1 MVTARA
7 VRRLLPALVLLLALG
22 PLSRGTVRGAT
33 GPPLVY
39 QIEVAGAIDLGLAP
53 YVERVLADAASAGA
67 AGVIIRL
74 ETPGGRVDAAIRIR
88 DALLRAS
95 VPTIAFVDREAY
107 SAGALV
113 ALASQRIYMTPGA
126 VVGAAAPVDVSGQPA
141 GEKATSAVRELFRAT
156 AEARGRPPEAAAAM
170 VDADVEFPP
179 LAPRGKLLTLTT
191 TQALSLGI
199 ADGEAADRDALLAA
213 EGLAGARVVQPAP
226 NWAEGLLRFLTNP
239 IVQSLLLSVGMVGI
253 IAELYSPGFGLA
265 GGIGIGALALYF
277 GGQYVVGL
285 VGWEEAALI
294 ALGVLLLLLE
304 LLVIPGFGVAG
315 ILGFVALVA
324 GLGLSLV
331 GRLPTAADWSRA
343 AWVLVGTLALTVGGV
358 VLLSLLAPATPVF
371 RRLRLATVLGPE
383 RAPEPPVPGEEP
395 GPEWVGQEGRTL
407 TDLRP
412 TGFAAFGAAR
422 VEVVS
427 EGPFVPAGRAV
438 VIVRMAGT
446 RPIVRE
452 KEER

>member
-1 MVTARA
+1 MGTPRI
-7 VRRLLPALVLLLALG
+7 VRRLLAVVVVFRALG
-22 PLSRGTVRGAT
+22 PPSWTAIEAAT

-53 YVERVLADAASAGA
+53 YLERVLDEAAAERA
-67 AGVIIRL
+67 AAVIVRL
-74 ETPGGRVDAAIRIR
+74 ETPGGRVDAAVRIR

-95 VPTIAFVDREAY
+95 IPTIAFVDREAY

-126 VVGAAAPVDVSGQPA
+126 VIGAAAPVEASGQPA

-170 VDADVEFPP
+170 VDADVDFPP
-179 LAPRGKLLTLTT
+179 LAPSGKLLTLTT
-191 TQALSLGI
+191 AQALSIGI
-199 ADGEAADRDALLAA
+199 ADGEVADRAALLAA

-226 NWAEGLLRFLTNP
+226 NWAERLLRVLTDP

-285 VGWEEAALI
+285 VGWEEAALL
-294 ALGVLLLLLE
+294 AVGALLLLLE
-304 LLVIPGFGVAG
+304 VRVIPGFGVAG
-315 ILGFVALVA
+315 ILGLVALVA

-343 AWVLVGTLALTVGGV
+343 AWVLVGTLVLTAGGV
-358 VLLSLLAPATPVF
+358 VLLSLLAPATPAF
-371 RRLRLATVLGPE
+371 RRLRLAAVLGPE
-383 RAPEPPVPGEEP
+383 RAPAPEPEEEP
-395 GPEWVGQEGRTL
+395 GPGWIGQEGRTL

-412 TGFAAFGAAR
+412 TGFATFGAAR

-427 EGPFVPAGRAV
+427 EGPFVPAGRPV
-438 VIVRMAGT
+438 VAVRMAGT

-452 KEER
+452 KAER